1 MQLIDHAS
9 ITVRDLRWAKPFY
22 KAVMAALGAIVAYER
37 EDAIGFGER
46 NRPHDDV
53 HTYVSVFQSVQ
64 ASRDPRRHWC
74 FRAQSVQQV
83 YAFHAAGLGAG
94 GSDEGGQAYPPII
107 HNISRRSCA
116 IPKATRSRPSF
127 IMKRLTSRKIGSESA
142 GKSHR
147 GFPRRHPRS
156 SPSSCAQGKRAARRD
171 IREY

>member
-9 ITVRDLRWAKPFY
+9 ITVRDLRLAKPFY
-22 KAVMAALGAIVAYER
+22 KAVMATLGAIVAYEQ

-64 ASRDPRRHWC
+64 AACDPRRHWC

-94 GSDEGGQAYPPII
+94 GSDAGEPSLRAYHPQYFAAFLRDPEGNKVEAVF
-107 HNISRRSCA
+107 HHEEANVS
-116 IPKATRSRPSF
+116 
-127 IMKRLTSRKIGSESA
+127 
-142 GKSHR
+142 
-147 GFPRRHPRS
+147 
-156 SPSSCAQGKRAARRD
+156 
-171 IREY
+171 